1 MSGVLLVLHAEAYR
15 LLHARTTW
23 VGGAFLAL
31 VAGLRVLAARVAQ
44 TASRAEALAAGRSN
58 AGELENSAWGPFV
71 DGWRAGLAA
80 ATILLLV
87 HAATTL
93 AADRESGVLRL
104 SVTRSSTRAATV
116 IGRALLAPVFVVCA
130 VVVTGV
136 AAWAASSAFYE
147 FGPLVEDGYELLSK
161 EELLTELR
169 RAALAVLPPLL
180 ATYCYGLFVSAFS
193 RSATSAV
200 GVALSSWLAFDLFKD
215 VLGPSQY
222 WVFASFTPSLVDGSA
237 MQEMAGVARGYSDA
251 GFAEGLYRMN
261 MTLPWPEGLL
271 LVALACWILSRRA
284 L

>member
-1 MSGVLLVLHAEAYR
+1 MSGVLLVLRAETYR

-23 VGGAFLAL
+23 MGAAFLAL

-58 AGELENSAWGPFV
+58 AGEIEDSAWAPFV

-93 AADRESGVLRL
+93 ASDRESGVLRL
-104 SVTRSSTRAATV
+104 TVTRSSTRTAAV
-116 IGRALLAPVFVVCA
+116 IGRALLAPAFVLFA

-136 AAWAASSAFYE
+136 AAWAASSALFE
-147 FGPLVEDGYELLSK
+147 FGPLVEDGYELMSTG
-161 EELLTELR
+161 ELLTELR

-180 ATYCYGLFVSAFS
+180 ATYAYGLFVSAFS
-193 RSATSAV
+193 KSATAAV

-215 VLGPSQY
+215 VLGPAQH
-222 WVFASFTPSLVDGSA
+222 WVFASFSPSVVDGSA
-237 MQEMAGVARGYSDA
+237 MQEMSGVARGYSDA
-251 GFAEGLYRMN
+251 GFTEGLYRMN
-261 MTLPWPEGLL
+261 MILPWPEGLV
-271 LVALACWILSRRA
+271 LVGLACWILSRKT